1 MNPPIQLSVSR
12 DRLVRNGMENIGC
25 RAENHKPGTRIENKG
40 VLRHPTQGVLRHPTL
55 SQTPP
60 SKTIRSKSILDQP
73 TDKSPQAVTDGSAT
87 FEDSSRYLLAAI
99 IESSD
104 DAIISKNMQG
114 IITSWNN
121 AAQRVFGYTADE
133 IVGQPI
139 LRLIPEELHSEEF
152 EIIKKIRAGERID
165 HYETVRVRKNGE
177 KFLISVTIS
186 PVRDNT
192 GRVIGASKV
201 ARDVSDRKRSEDSR
215 FHLAAIVDSADDAII
230 SKDLNGIIK
239 TWNHGA
245 HTMFGYTSE
254 EMIGQPMLRLIPE
267 DLHYEEDEILRKLRA
282 GERIDHYETTRVKKN
297 GDLLEVS
304 VTISPIRNH
313 ENKVIG
319 ASKIARD
326 ISDRKRMEKVLILSE
341 KLAATGRMA
350 ATIAHEV
357 NNPLESLMN
366 LIYLARQ
373 SCTESSQ
380 AQGYL
385 ITAEG
390 ELERVSHIARQTL
403 GFYRDTGSPVDVY
416 LHDLIVNVLTVY
428 QSKLLTS
435 RISVE
440 SSFNDLRKISVSR
453 GEMLQIFSNLI
464 TNSID
469 AMKEGG
475 KLSVSLRKTTALDR
489 DGIQTVIRDTGTGI
503 SPENLEKIF
512 EPFFTTKGN
521 LGTGIGLWVTRQL
534 VEFRGG
540 QIAVT
545 SSTEPGKSGTS
556 VTIFI
561 PFAAPK
567 KSGLQETKETISE
580 P

>member
-1 MNPPIQLSVSR
+1 
-12 DRLVRNGMENIGC
+12 MENIGC
-25 RAENHKPGTRIENKG
+25 RAENHKPGTRIENK
-40 VLRHPTQGVLRHPTL
+40 GVLRHPTL